1 MNPFDIFKSP
11 TLDVDEKNL
20 LHSTGIESNDYHKLF
35 NKNREEILAHKVWK
49 LSFREVLGHP
59 VIDAYSESGITYY
72 NDLSAASLL
81 RHLKSRLKDKGL
93 VAVSKLEASDYYLPM
108 AKIFKRDQVWRFK
121 LANGNWLDIGFKS
134 GRILRKHTYS
144 SRVYLYAFDG
154 MHRLWFLV
162 YTRPL
167 LKTMM
172 TLLSF
177 ETYFYLLRILS
188 ARKFGLYK
196 SLRVSAN
203 HSQ

>member
-1 MNPFDIFKSP
+1 M
-11 TLDVDEKNL
+11 E
-20 LHSTGIESNDYHKLF
+20 IE
-35 NKNREEILAHKVWK
+35 
-49 LSFREVLGHP
+49 FREVLGHP

-154 MHRLWFLV
+154 MHRLWLPGLH
-162 YTRPL
+162 TRPL
-167 LKTMM
+167 LRKTMM

-177 ETYFYLLRILS
+177 GSLFFIFSGFYSLLR
-188 ARKFGLYK
+188 KFSLYK
-196 SLRVSAN
+196 SLRVSAAIILN
-203 HSQ
+203 KKKAARLSLDVKTSFT